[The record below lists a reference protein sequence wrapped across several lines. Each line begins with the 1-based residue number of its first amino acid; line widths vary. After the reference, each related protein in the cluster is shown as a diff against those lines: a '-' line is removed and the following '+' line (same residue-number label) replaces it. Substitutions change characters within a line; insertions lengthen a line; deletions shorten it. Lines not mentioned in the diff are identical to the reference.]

1 MMQRRKAMAEKQGKK
16 DKITETDKAEFKAA
30 PVIRKGVI
38 TMRNGKP
45 TRVFF
50 EDGKEVGSKD
60 A

>member
-1 MMQRRKAMAEKQGKK
+1 MAEKQGKK